1 MKKHCVAWQGGL
13 EEVGRR
19 VVGLLMRALHVRGLG
34 WLTVGFRPRAFKVQD
49 SELGR
54 QFRGSTISSGIY
66 AVGSDID
73 IGFRVELLLGPAA
86 PMCSECRSLQP
97 FTEPTT
103 LLNQH
108 GLYT

>member
-49 SELGR
+49 SEERLIEALR
-54 QFRGSTISSGIY
+54 PQ
-66 AVGSDID
+66 
-73 IGFRVELLLGPAA
+73 GFWGKRLSERTAYSA
-86 PMCSECRSLQP
+86 P
-97 FTEPTT
+97 
-103 LLNQH
+103 
-108 GLYT
+108 